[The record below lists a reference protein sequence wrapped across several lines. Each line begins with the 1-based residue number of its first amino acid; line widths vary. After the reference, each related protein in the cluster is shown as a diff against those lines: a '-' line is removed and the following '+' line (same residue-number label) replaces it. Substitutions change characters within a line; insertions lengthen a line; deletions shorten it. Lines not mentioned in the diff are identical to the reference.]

1 MSRTPIA
8 VAATRRSAARR
19 RRGRRAFSL
28 LEMVVVLA
36 VGATMASIAI
46 PRMGN
51 AAARYKVDFA
61 ARKVV
66 ADLDRARSNAR
77 LTGAAQTVT
86 FNLTTHRYVV
96 TGGTGM
102 ASGLTVDLAGDPY
115 KCRVTAADFGG
126 SAVATFDAY
135 GLPAAGGTVT
145 LASGS
150 LTRTVTLDAASGK
163 ASWQ

>member
-1 MSRTPIA
+1 MIE
-8 VAATRRSAARR
+8 
-19 RRGRRAFSL
+19 L
-28 LEMVVVLA
+28 VVVLTVA
-36 VGATMASIAI
+36 GTMAAIAI

-51 AAARYKVDFA
+51 AAARYQVDFA

-66 ADLDRARSNAR
+66 LDLDRARSNAR

-86 FNLTTHRYVV
+86 FNLVTHAYVV

-102 ASGLTVDLAGDPY
+102 ASGFGVVLAGDPY
-115 KCRVTAADFGG
+115 KCKVAAADFGG
-126 SAVATFDAY
+126 GSPVAAFDAY
-135 GLPAAGGTVT
+135 GLPSAGGTVT
-145 LASGS
+145 LQAGS